1 MRAQLAPID
10 DAAGATAVE
19 TSHGSTQGPST
30 VETAPPELS
39 ASQEVRAQLA
49 PIDDAAG
56 ATQHASGATMPTLAI
71 SDERHNQMFQD
82 FEIQGYGSTAT
93 LGPKPP
99 IRHAPSRG
107 RGGVQADSDNVANK
121 LNKAELSSLVRCEGA
136 LR

>member
-1 MRAQLAPID
+1 
-10 DAAGATAVE
+10 
-19 TSHGSTQGPST
+19 
-30 VETAPPELS
+30 
-39 ASQEVRAQLA
+39 
-49 PIDDAAG
+49 
-56 ATQHASGATMPTLAI
+56 MPTLAI